1 MVHLV
6 AVALHRHL
14 GVKAA
19 LVHVA
24 QAVAYV
30 GHDVETAYARQLYE
44 LVQVLVIELEA
55 LLVALVLD
63 VIEVLLVPEVVQGAE
78 DEVVLGHGVN
88 ALGAGGVMVALA
100 EFKAEGHIN
109 ALRGLFK
116 GLDILVG
123 LLLRQD
129 EAVGAYLHRLGHSE
143 VGVVREADL
152 GDAALLRDPR
162 HLGHAVLRVKGAGAV
177 YVVVG

>member
-1 MVHLV
+1 MYRPLNQRSLPIWVLSGSSMTTLLPRSANSQRLWG
-6 AVALHRHL
+6 AVEMCIR
-14 GVKAA
+14 
-19 LVHVA
+19 
-24 QAVAYV
+24 
-30 GHDVETAYARQLYE
+30 DR
-44 LVQVLVIELEA
+44 
-55 LLVALVLD
+55 
-63 VIEVLLVPEVVQGAE
+63 
-78 DEVVLGHGVN
+78 
-88 ALGAGGVMVALA
+88 
-100 EFKAEGHIN
+100 GHIN

-123 LLLRQD
+123 LLLRQG